1 LTTKKNS
8 PPNAYYFGLFFAS
21 FLFFCFLPIS
31 AQISTDERKYT
42 VIRFGLSKIGKHF
55 LQKISDIAIFLQS
68 KAEFSSKNDLTE
80 SHIKNTFKNM
90 QLEIYFS
97 QISK

>member
-1 LTTKKNS
+1 MRIILVS
-8 PPNAYYFGLFFAS
+8 FFCKFS
-21 FLFFCFLPIS
+21 LFCFLPIS

-55 LQKISDIAIFLQS
+55 LQKISDTAIFLQS

-80 SHIKNTFKNM
+80 SHIKNNLKNM
-90 QLEIYFS
+90 ESEIYFS
-97 QISK
+97 QILEENF